1 MNKFYG
7 VGVGPGDP
15 ELITLKALKVIKN
28 ADIIFTPKAKMK
40 EDSLAREIVE
50 KALNE
55 KLVPR
60 IKYGAG
66 SAWCKQGKEIVEIE
80 FPMTKNVEELKERY
94 LNSARIIL
102 QKVNEGKDVAYLT
115 IGDPLLYSTYIYLIS
130 ALKELSPEL
139 KIETIPGI
147 PAYSAVAARF
157 DYSLAEKDE
166 RICICPVPSDME
178 DLREIITKND
188 TIVIMKAAKRL
199 PIVINLLGEMNL
211 LRYSIFGSHVGME
224 GEKLINGANEPF
236 TVSEKEGYL
245 STIIVRKR

>member
-50 KALNE
+50 KVLNE
-55 KLVPR
+55 KLVP
-60 IKYGAG
+60 
-66 SAWCKQGKEIVEIE
+66 AWCKQGKEFFEIE

-115 IGDPLLYSTYIYLIS
+115 IGDPLLYSTYIYLVS
-130 ALKELSPEL
+130 ALRELSPEL
-139 KIETIPGI
+139 KIETIP
-147 PAYSAVAARF
+147 
-157 DYSLAEKDE
+157 
-166 RICICPVPSDME
+166 
-178 DLREIITKND
+178 
-188 TIVIMKAAKRL
+188 
-199 PIVINLLGEMNL
+199 
-211 LRYSIFGSHVGME
+211 
-224 GEKLINGANEPF
+224 
-236 TVSEKEGYL
+236 
-245 STIIVRKR
+245 